1 MSLEIDDPF
10 LMFGRWLKEAEAS
23 EPNDAN
29 AMALST
35 VDPEGMPSTRMVLLK
50 DFDAQGFVFYT
61 NLGSQKA
68 RELAQNPRAA
78 LLFHWKSLQR
88 QIRIQGVVVPVDAAE
103 ADAYFASRHRD
114 SRIGAWASKQSQAM
128 QGRWE
133 LEKRVAAFALKFGV
147 GEIPRPEF
155 WSGFRL
161 APQVIEFWKAGA
173 FRLHDRVRLERQA
186 DGGWS
191 RSALFP

>member
-1 MSLEIDDPF
+1 MSIKVDDPF
-10 LMFGRWLKEAEAS
+10 SLFGDWLAEATAS
-23 EPNDAN
+23 EPNDPT

-35 VDPEGMPSTRMVLLK
+35 VGADGMPSSRMVLLK
-50 DFDAQGFVFYT
+50 GFDSSGFVFYT

-68 RELAQNPRAA
+68 HELQQHPKAA

-88 QIRIQGVVVPVDAAE
+88 QVRIQGNISPVTAAE
-103 ADAYFASRHRD
+103 ADTYFASRPRD

-128 QGRWE
+128 EGRWE
-133 LEKRVAAFALKFGV
+133 LEKRVAAFGLKFAV

-161 APQVIEFWKAGA
+161 EPQIIEFWKSGA
-173 FRLHDRVRLERQA
+173 FRLHDRVRLERQPG
-186 DGGWS
+186 GGWNQS
-191 RSALFP
+191 VLFP

>member
-1 MSLEIDDPF
+1 MSIKVDDPF
-10 LMFGRWLKEAEAS
+10 SLFGDWLAEATAS
-23 EPNDAN
+23 EPNDPT

-35 VDPEGMPSTRMVLLK
+35 VGADGMPSSRMVLLK
-50 DFDAQGFVFYT
+50 GFDSSGFVFYT

-68 RELAQNPRAA
+68 HELQQHPKAA

-88 QIRIQGVVVPVDAAE
+88 QVRIQGNISPVTAAE
-103 ADAYFASRHRD
+103 ADTYFASRPRD

-128 QGRWE
+128 EGRWE
-133 LEKRVAAFALKFGV
+133 LEKRVAAFGLKFAV

-161 APQVIEFWKAGA
+161 EPQIIEFWKSGA
-173 FRLHDRVRLERQA
+173 FRLHDRVRLERQPG
-186 DGGWS
+186 GGWS
-191 RSALFP
+191 QSVLFP

>member
-1 MSLEIDDPF
+1 MSIEVDDPF
-10 LMFGRWLKEAEAS
+10 LLFGRWLKEAETS
-23 EPNDAN
+23 EPNDPN

-35 VDPEGMPSTRMVLLK
+35 VDPQGMPSTRMVLLK

-88 QIRIQGVVVPVDAAE
+88 QVRIQGMVTPVSAAE
-103 ADAYFASRHRD
+103 ADAYYASRHRD
-114 SRIGAWASKQSQAM
+114 SRIGAWASKQSQPM
-128 QGRWE
+128 EGRWE

-147 GEIPRPEF
+147 GDIPRPEF

-161 APQVIEFWKAGA
+161 APQVIEFWKSGA

-191 RSALFP
+191 RTPLFP